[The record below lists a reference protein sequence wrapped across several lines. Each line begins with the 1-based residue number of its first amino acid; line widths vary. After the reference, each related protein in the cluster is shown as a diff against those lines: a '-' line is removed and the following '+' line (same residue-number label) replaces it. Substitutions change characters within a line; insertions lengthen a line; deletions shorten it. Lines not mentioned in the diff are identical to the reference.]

1 VHAVLD
7 QGNEAD
13 LRKGAAATAA
23 AGPAECL
30 AVGRIIRDVQRA
42 AIQAD

>member
-1 VHAVLD
+1 VRAVLD
-7 QGNEAD
+7 QGNKAD

-30 AVGRIIRDVQRA
+30 VVGRVIRNVQRA
-42 AIQAD
+42 AI